1 MQFADLFNYI
11 LRSTYFQHD
20 GAIYE
25 QQNGAAM
32 GRPVSAVIADL
43 YIEDFKQQVLA
54 ATPTA
59 PKIWKRYVF
68 STASQCSTTNR
79 PFYNGDWEW

>member
-43 YIEDFKQQVLA
+43 YIEDFKQ
-54 ATPTA
+54 
-59 PKIWKRYVF
+59 K
-68 STASQCSTTNR
+68 C
-79 PFYNGDWEW
+79 